1 MKVGKVPE
9 NVLKRSVFKQLHTTR
24 EEVLLGAGVGEDC
37 AAMKLAEDEV
47 FVISTDPITGAAQD
61 IGALAVQIT
70 VNDLASTGAEPI
82 GIMLTV
88 LLPENAEEK
97 DLMTV
102 MAQVE
107 EACEKNHIQVMGGHT
122 EVTKVVNQIV
132 ISVTGVGKAKEGRV
146 ISTAGVKPGMD
157 IIVTKWIGIEGTAIL
172 AKEKEAALREH
183 YSQPFIDKAKEL
195 DRYISVLSEAATAVK
210 SGVAAMHDVTE
221 GGIFGALWEIAE
233 ASGVGLEIDL
243 KKIPLKQ
250 ETVEICEFFGINP
263 YELISSGS
271 MLMAAEDGNGLVME
285 LEKAGIPAV
294 VIGKATDSNDR
305 VLLNEEERRF
315 LEPPKTDELYK
326 ALSK

>member
-24 EEVLLGAGVGEDC
+24 KEVLLGAGVGEDC

-47 FVISTDPITGAAQD
+47 FVISTDPITGAAKV

-70 VNDLASTGAEPI
+70 VNDLASAGAEPI

-88 LLPENAEEK
+88 LLPEYVEEK
-97 DLMTV
+97 DLKTV

-172 AKEKEAALREH
+172 AKEKEAALRER

-271 MLMAAEDGNGLVME
+271 MLMAAKDGNGLVME